1 MDEREL
7 SSASDVFG
15 KVIVQESIVPIIAWF
30 HDNNLTPTTYHNDV
44 MLIKRNEDSYLM
56 RLLITMQPEAG
67 GDIVNVMFLGSIYTT
82 KKKINGIFFSVDIGL
97 IEDFSVPRGV
107 YLHKDLNVFQ
117 KNETHVLPNEGD
129 RPDISTVNP
138 LQSLLNQEIEAGK
151 QSKIITLLNKLGIS
165 RSFLVTPRGS
175 KTILTVGMSNDYQ
188 TKTYFRA
195 STPFTAG
202 LKTLNFEMLMP
213 DYKPLTR
220 AMETLARLRSIS
232 KDASVP
238 YDVDSGILGYY
249 ESQDEKEKKYLD
261 MIRYSL
267 PLHLALCLDRASEFP
282 SSLDTF
288 DGYSLPSDS
297 ERETFLVKLNE
308 KESR

>member
-1 MDEREL
+1 MDEREF

-15 KVIVQESIVPIIAWF
+15 NVIVQEGIIPITAWF
-30 HDNNLTPTTYHNDV
+30 HENNLTPTTFNKDV

-67 GDIVNVMFLGSIYTT
+67 GDILNVMFLGSFYTT
-82 KKKINGIFFSVDIGL
+82 KNKINGMFFRVEVGL

-138 LQSLLNQEIEAGK
+138 LQSLLNQEIDAGK
-151 QSKIITLLNKLGIS
+151 KSKLISLLNKLGVS
-165 RSFLVTPRGS
+165 RSLLVAPRGS
-175 KTILTVGMSNDYQ
+175 KTILTVGMGNDYH

-202 LKTLNFEMLMP
+202 LKTLKFEMLMP

-232 KDASVP
+232 KDAAVQ
-238 YDVDSGILGYY
+238 YDVNSGIFGFY
-249 ESQDEKEKKYLD
+249 EGLDDEKMNYLD
-261 MIRYSL
+261 RVRYSL
-267 PLHLALCLDRASEFP
+267 PLHLALCLDRASESP
-282 SSLDTF
+282 SSLASF

-297 ERETFLVKLNE
+297 ERETYLAKLEE
-308 KESR
+308 KEPR